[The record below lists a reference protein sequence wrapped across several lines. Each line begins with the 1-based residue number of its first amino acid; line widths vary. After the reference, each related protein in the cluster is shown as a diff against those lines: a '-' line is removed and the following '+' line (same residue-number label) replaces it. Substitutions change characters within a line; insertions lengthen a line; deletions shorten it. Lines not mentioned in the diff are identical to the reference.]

1 MSNLETSFTI
11 KLTRTLW
18 FNTYRGKVSDV
29 TGNYVATL
37 SLIPTTPLDRSEVPP
52 DAPEAAPYITAI
64 VEDGQLEADDLVEF
78 ESHVADLLLCQMAQ
92 PDFKPEYCQFAY
104 PSPPYLM
111 GELPGTE

>member
-1 MSNLETSFTI
+1 MSNPETSFKI

-18 FNTYRGKVSDV
+18 FNTYRGKVTDA

-37 SLIPTTPLDRSEVPP
+37 SLIPTTPLDRCEVPP
-52 DAPEAAPYITAI
+52 DAPEAAPYITVL

-78 ESHVADLLLCQMAQ
+78 ESNVADLLLVQMAQ

-104 PSPPYLM
+104 PSPPYMLS
-111 GELPGTE
+111 ELPGIE